1 MSGSLGG
8 ALTDGGGVVL
18 FGIADQFGV
27 QDQHAAP
34 FVLNPNPSVLDGVVE
49 RPAGEREQDSR
60 ILAGIATICGG

>member
-1 MSGSLGG
+1 
-8 ALTDGGGVVL
+8 VVL